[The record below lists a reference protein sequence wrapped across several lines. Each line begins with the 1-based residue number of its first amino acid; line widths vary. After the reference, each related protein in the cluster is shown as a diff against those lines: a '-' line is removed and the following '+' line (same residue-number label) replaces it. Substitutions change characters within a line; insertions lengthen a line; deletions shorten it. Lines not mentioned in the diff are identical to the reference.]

1 MRQCV
6 RVDAYTSQTPHNVQ
20 RGCAEILERT
30 RPGITTST
38 AVEAFEKRCECCFSA
53 SRSCRDSPMVS
64 KPATTTHKIELASST
79 RRHDRGVA
87 TQSIAGRLYRA
98 STPSSSPGCE
108 NMLTT
113 LANIAYCHVPLHAH
127 TAHPAQHPRHNPIV
141 SINSPL
147 DLITLLRSS
156 GRAATSG

>member
-113 LANIAYCHVPLHAH
+113 AGQHCLLPRTSSRAY
-127 TAHPAQHPRHNPIV
+127 
-141 SINSPL
+141 
-147 DLITLLRSS
+147 RSS
-156 GRAATSG
+156 STTSKAQPDSFNKLPS